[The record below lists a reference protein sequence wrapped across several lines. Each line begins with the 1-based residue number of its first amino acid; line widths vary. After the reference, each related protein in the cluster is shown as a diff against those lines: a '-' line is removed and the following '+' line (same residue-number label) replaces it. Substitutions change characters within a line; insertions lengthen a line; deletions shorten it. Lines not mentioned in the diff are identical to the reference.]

1 MAKRRRGAGKAAI
14 DVLALPAEMTIYHA
28 AEIRTTLLQAVAA
41 GTVKLDLACV
51 GEFDSAGLQLL
62 LAARRT
68 ARAAGRHLELLN
80 MPRIVQQACATY
92 GFDEALEPSLEGAA

>member
-1 MAKRRRGAGKAAI
+1 MAKTRRGGAKAAK

-28 AEIRTTLLQAVAA
+28 AEIRTALLEAVAG
-41 GTVKLDLACV
+41 GTVKLDLAHV
-51 GEFDSAGLQLL
+51 GEFDSTGLQLL

-80 MPRIVQQACATY
+80 MPPLVHEVCATY
-92 GFDEALEPSLEGAA
+92 GLDEALEPSLEGAA